1 MVKTHFE
8 KHEQRM
14 NKFSAL
20 LLKPHFAMYKSSIQ
34 LRMLVH
40 FTKSGNE
47 SFCFDCVMVRCFSLA
62 YKEFASLLPH
72 FCQ

>member
-1 MVKTHFE
+1 MVKTLFE

-14 NKFSAL
+14 NNFSAL
-20 LLKPHFAMYKSSIQ
+20 LLKPHFAMHKSSVQ

-47 SFCFDCVMVRCFSLA
+47 SFCFDCIVVRCFSLPC
-62 YKEFASLLPH
+62 KEYAFLLPH